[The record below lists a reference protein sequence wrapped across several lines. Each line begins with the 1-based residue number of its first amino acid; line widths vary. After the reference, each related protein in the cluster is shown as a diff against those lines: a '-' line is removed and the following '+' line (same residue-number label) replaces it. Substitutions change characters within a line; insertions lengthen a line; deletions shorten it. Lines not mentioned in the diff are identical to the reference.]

1 LPLPKK
7 HYFCI
12 LILKEVFK
20 NEKNFSTFDQEKKK
34 QTWFQEKDV
43 DSRRTESTGQK
54 KGKGQEKT
62 HRIG

>member
-1 LPLPKK
+1 LQSD
-7 HYFCI
+7 
-12 LILKEVFK
+12 LKEVFK
-20 NEKNFSTFDQEKKK
+20 NEKNFSTLDQEKKK